1 MLGEDVPQ
9 EVVADRVGHD
19 ILPGFVD
26 RGMKDH
32 ANETPP
38 IIRNN
43 TMRHVWCQGSSCI
56 LSTGMVANNPVVLGV
71 LFGTNEGVD
80 YAVNY
85 GIFYSI
91 VFNQRKVSAAAR
103 GLKPLNPTQNPKP
116 LTALLPGL
124 CSGPLLCSRF
134 IIVMVMV
141 RTMLAFYYRHGQ
153 DYARYGQDYARFIT
167 TTRAMLAVR
176 D

>member
-1 MLGEDVPQ
+1 
-9 EVVADRVGHD
+9 
-19 ILPGFVD
+19 
-26 RGMKDH
+26 
-32 ANETPP
+32 
-38 IIRNN
+38 
-43 TMRHVWCQGSSCI
+43 
-56 LSTGMVANNPVVLGV
+56 MVANNPVVLGV